1 MIHLQG
7 TGTAIVTPFRES
19 GEVDEDGLRALVTFQ
34 EENGVD
40 FIVPVGTTGESA
52 TLSHTEHLKVIKIV
66 VDQAK
71 RAKVVAGA
79 GSNST
84 SEAIHL
90 SKGAMDLGV
99 SAILSISPY
108 YNKPTQKGLIK
119 HYEAITKAVD
129 ASFIVYNVPGRTG
142 SNINPSTVL
151 KLAENPNIIGI
162 KEASGNM
169 SQIMAILEK
178 APKGFSVVSGDDALT
193 FPIMALGG
201 KGVISV
207 ASNVAPSMVSSMVRN
222 ALEGKWEDARKQH
235 FKLLP
240 LFTNLFL
247 ETNPIPVKTA
257 LRMMGKPAG
266 VFRLPLCEMEPS
278 NQEVLRK
285 TLADLGLLK

>member
-1 MIHLQG
+1 MIQG
-7 TGTAIVTPFRES
+7 TATAIVTPFKEN

-40 FIVPVGTTGESA
+40 YIVPVGTTGESA
-52 TLSHTEHLKVIKIV
+52 TLSHAEHLKVIRIV
-66 VDQAK
+66 VDQVK
-71 RAKVVAGA
+71 KAKVVAGA

-90 SKGAMDLGV
+90 SKGAKDLGV
-99 SAILSISPY
+99 FAILSISPY

-129 ASFIVYNVPGRTG
+129 MPFIVYNVPGRTG
-142 SNINPSTVL
+142 SNINPPTVL

-169 SQIMAILEK
+169 AQIMSILER
-178 APKGFSVVSGDDALT
+178 APKGFSVISGDDALT

-207 ASNVAPSMVSSMVRN
+207 ASNVAPSHVSSMVRH
-222 ALEGKWEDARKQH
+222 ALEGEWEAARREH
-235 FKLLP
+235 FRLLP
-240 LFTNLFL
+240 LFTHLFL

-266 VFRLPLCEMEPS
+266 AFRLPLCEMEPS

-285 TLADLGLLK
+285 TLSDLGLLK

>member
-1 MIHLQG
+1 MIQG
-7 TGTAIVTPFRES
+7 TGTAIVTPFKES
-19 GEVDEDGLRALVTFQ
+19 GEVDEEGLRSLVTFQ
-34 EENGVD
+34 EEHGVD

-52 TLSHTEHLKVIKIV
+52 TLSHAEHLKVIKIV
-66 VDQAK
+66 VDQVK
-71 RAKVVAGA
+71 KAKVVAGA

-90 SKGAMDLGV
+90 SKGAKDLGV

-108 YNKPTQKGLIK
+108 YNKPTQKGLLK

-129 ASFIVYNVPGRTG
+129 VPFIVYNVPGRTG

-151 KLAENPNIIGI
+151 KMAENPNIVGI

-169 SQIMAILEK
+169 AQIMSILER
-178 APKGFSVVSGDDALT
+178 APKGFSVISGDDALT

-201 KGVISV
+201 RGVISV
-207 ASNVAPSMVSSMVRN
+207 ASNVAPSQVSSMVRL
-222 ALEGKWEDARKQH
+222 ALEGKWEEARREH
-235 FKLLP
+235 FRLLP

-257 LRMMGKPAG
+257 LRMMGKPSG

>member
-1 MIHLQG
+1 MIQG
-7 TGTAIVTPFRES
+7 TATAIVTPFKEN

-40 FIVPVGTTGESA
+40 YIVPVGTTGESA
-52 TLSHTEHLKVIKIV
+52 TLSHAEHLKVIRIV
-66 VDQAK
+66 VDQVK
-71 RAKVVAGA
+71 KAKVVAGA

-90 SKGAMDLGV
+90 SKGAKDLGV
-99 SAILSISPY
+99 FAILSISPY

-129 ASFIVYNVPGRTG
+129 MPFIVYNVPGRTG
-142 SNINPSTVL
+142 SNINPPTVL

-162 KEASGNM
+162 KEASGSM
-169 SQIMAILEK
+169 AQIMSILER
-178 APKGFSVVSGDDALT
+178 APKGFSVISGDDALT

-207 ASNVAPSMVSSMVRN
+207 ASNVAPSQVSSMVRH
-222 ALEGKWEDARKQH
+222 ALEGEWQEARREH
-235 FKLLP
+235 FRLLP
-240 LFTNLFL
+240 LFTHLFL

-266 VFRLPLCEMEPS
+266 AFRLPLCEMEPS

-285 TLADLGLLK
+285 TLSDLGLLK

>member
-1 MIHLQG
+1 MMHLQG
-7 TGTAIVTPFRES
+7 TGTAIVTPFKEN
-19 GEVDEDGLRALVTFQ
+19 GEVDEEGLRRLVTFQ

-90 SKGAMDLGV
+90 SKGARDLGV

-108 YNKPTQKGLIK
+108 YNKPTQKGLVK
-119 HYEAITKAVD
+119 HYEAISKAVD
-129 ASFIVYNVPGRTG
+129 APIIVYNVPGRTG

-151 KLAENPNIIGI
+151 KLAESPNIIGI
-162 KEASGNM
+162 KEASGSM
-169 SQIMAILEK
+169 SQIMSILER
-178 APKGFSVVSGDDALT
+178 APKGFSVVSGDDGLT
-193 FPIMALGG
+193 FPILALGG

-207 ASNVAPSMVSSMVRN
+207 ASNVAPLQVSSMVKD
-222 ALEGKWEDARKQH
+222 ALEGRWEEARKQH
-235 FKLLP
+235 FRLLP

-285 TLADLGLLK
+285 TLVDLGLLK

>member
-1 MIHLQG
+1 MIQG
-7 TGTAIVTPFRES
+7 TATAIVTPFKEN

-40 FIVPVGTTGESA
+40 YIVPVGTTGESA
-52 TLSHTEHLKVIKIV
+52 TLSHAEHLKVIRIV
-66 VDQAK
+66 VDQVK
-71 RAKVVAGA
+71 KAKVVAGA

-90 SKGAMDLGV
+90 SKGAKDLGV
-99 SAILSISPY
+99 FAILSISPY

-129 ASFIVYNVPGRTG
+129 MPFIVYNVPGRTG
-142 SNINPSTVL
+142 SNINPPTVL

-162 KEASGNM
+162 KEASGSM
-169 SQIMAILEK
+169 AQIMSILER
-178 APKGFSVVSGDDALT
+178 APKGFSVISGDDALT

-207 ASNVAPSMVSSMVRN
+207 ASNVAPSQVSSMVRH
-222 ALEGKWEDARKQH
+222 ALEGEWQEARREH
-235 FKLLP
+235 FRLLP

-266 VFRLPLCEMEPS
+266 AFRLPLCEMEPS

-285 TLADLGLLK
+285 TLSDLGLLK

>member
-1 MIHLQG
+1 MIQG
-7 TGTAIVTPFRES
+7 TATAIVTPFREN
-19 GEVDEDGLRALVTFQ
+19 GEVDEDGLRTLVTFQ

-40 FIVPVGTTGESA
+40 YIVPVGTTGESA
-52 TLSHTEHLKVIKIV
+52 TLSHAEHLKVIKIV
-66 VDQAK
+66 VDQVK
-71 RAKVVAGA
+71 KAKVIAGA

-90 SKGAMDLGV
+90 SKGAKDLGV
-99 SAILSISPY
+99 FAILSISPY
-108 YNKPTQKGLIK
+108 YNKPTQKGLLK
-119 HYEAITKAVD
+119 HYDAITNAVD
-129 ASFIVYNVPGRTG
+129 IPFVVYNVPGRTG
-142 SNINPSTVL
+142 SNINPATVL
-151 KLAENPNIIGI
+151 KLSENPNIVGI

-169 SQIMAILEK
+169 AQIMSILEK
-178 APKGFSVVSGDDALT
+178 VPKGFSVISGDDALT

-207 ASNVAPSMVSSMVRN
+207 ASNVAPSHVSSMVRH
-222 ALEGKWEDARKQH
+222 ALEGRWEEARREH

-266 VFRLPLCEMEPS
+266 SFRLPLCEMEPS

>member
-1 MIHLQG
+1 MIQG
-7 TGTAIVTPFRES
+7 TATAIVTPFREN
-19 GEVDEDGLRALVTFQ
+19 GEVDEDGLRTLVTFQ

-40 FIVPVGTTGESA
+40 YIVPVGTTGESA
-52 TLSHTEHLKVIKIV
+52 TLSHAEHLKVIKIV
-66 VDQAK
+66 VDQVK
-71 RAKVVAGA
+71 KAKVIAGA

-90 SKGAMDLGV
+90 SKGAKDLGV
-99 SAILSISPY
+99 FAILSISPY
-108 YNKPTQKGLIK
+108 YNKPTQKGLLK
-119 HYEAITKAVD
+119 HYDAITNAVD
-129 ASFIVYNVPGRTG
+129 IPFVVYNVPGRTG
-142 SNINPSTVL
+142 SNINPATVL
-151 KLAENPNIIGI
+151 KLSENPNIVGI

-169 SQIMAILEK
+169 GQIMSILEK
-178 APKGFSVVSGDDALT
+178 VPKGFSVISGDDALT

-207 ASNVAPSMVSSMVRN
+207 ASNVAPSHVSSMVRH
-222 ALEGKWEDARKQH
+222 ALEGRWEEARREH

-266 VFRLPLCEMEPS
+266 SFRLPLCEMEPS

>member
-7 TGTAIVTPFRES
+7 TGTAIVTPFKEG
-19 GEVDEDGLRALVTFQ
+19 GEVDEEGLRSLVTFQ

-90 SKGAMDLGV
+90 SKGARDLGV

-129 ASFIVYNVPGRTG
+129 APFIVYNVPGRTG

-151 KLAENPNIIGI
+151 KLAENPNIIGV

-169 SQIMAILEK
+169 SQIMAILER

-201 KGVISV
+201 RGVISV
-207 ASNVAPSMVSSMVRN
+207 ASNVAPSQVSSMVRD
-222 ALEGKWEDARKQH
+222 ALDGRWEESRKQH
-235 FKLLP
+235 FRLLP

-247 ETNPIPVKTA
+247 ETNPIPVKTG
-257 LRMMGKPAG
+257 LRMMGMPAG

>member
-7 TGTAIVTPFRES
+7 TGTAIVTPFKEG
-19 GEVDEDGLRALVTFQ
+19 GEVDEEGLRSLVTFQ

-90 SKGAMDLGV
+90 SKGARDLGV

-129 ASFIVYNVPGRTG
+129 APFIVYNVPGRTG

-151 KLAENPNIIGI
+151 KLAENPNIIGV

-169 SQIMAILEK
+169 SQIMAILER

-201 KGVISV
+201 RGVISV
-207 ASNVAPSMVSSMVRN
+207 ASNVAPSQVSSMVRD
-222 ALEGKWEDARKQH
+222 ALDGRWEESRKQH
-235 FKLLP
+235 FRLLP

-257 LRMMGKPAG
+257 LRMMGMPAG

>member
-7 TGTAIVTPFRES
+7 TGTAIVTPFKEG
-19 GEVDEDGLRALVTFQ
+19 GEVDEEGLRALVTFQ

-52 TLSHTEHLKVIKIV
+52 TLSHSEHLKVIKIV

-90 SKGAMDLGV
+90 SKGARDLGV

-119 HYEAITKAVD
+119 HYEAITNAVD
-129 ASFIVYNVPGRTG
+129 APFIVYNVPGRTG

-151 KLAENPNIIGI
+151 KLAENPNIIGV

-201 KGVISV
+201 RGVISV
-207 ASNVAPSMVSSMVRN
+207 ASNVAPSQVSSMVRG
-222 ALEGKWEDARKQH
+222 ALEGRWEESRKQH

-266 VFRLPLCEMEPS
+266 AFRLPLCEMEPS

>member
-1 MIHLQG
+1 MIQG
-7 TGTAIVTPFRES
+7 TATAIVTPFREN
-19 GEVDEDGLRALVTFQ
+19 GEVDEDGLRTLVTFQ

-40 FIVPVGTTGESA
+40 YIVPVGTTGESA
-52 TLSHTEHLKVIKIV
+52 TLSHAEHLKVIKIV
-66 VDQAK
+66 VDQVK
-71 RAKVVAGA
+71 KAKVIAGA

-90 SKGAMDLGV
+90 SKGAKDLGV
-99 SAILSISPY
+99 FAILSISPY
-108 YNKPTQKGLIK
+108 YNKPTQKGLLK
-119 HYEAITKAVD
+119 HYDAITNAVD
-129 ASFIVYNVPGRTG
+129 IPFIVYNVPGRTG
-142 SNINPSTVL
+142 SNINPATVL
-151 KLAENPNIIGI
+151 KLSENPNIVGI

-169 SQIMAILEK
+169 AQIMSILEK
-178 APKGFSVVSGDDALT
+178 VPKGFSVISGDDALT

-207 ASNVAPSMVSSMVRN
+207 ASNVAPSHVSSMVRH
-222 ALEGKWEDARKQH
+222 ALEGRWEEARREH

-266 VFRLPLCEMEPS
+266 SFRLPLCEMEPS

>member
-1 MIHLQG
+1 MIQG
-7 TGTAIVTPFRES
+7 TATAIVTPFKEN
-19 GEVDEDGLRALVTFQ
+19 GEVDEEGLRTLVTFQ
-34 EENGVD
+34 EQNGVD

-52 TLSHTEHLKVIKIV
+52 TLSHAEHLKVIKIV
-66 VDQAK
+66 VDQVK
-71 RAKVVAGA
+71 RAKVIAGA

-90 SKGAMDLGV
+90 SRGAKDLGV
-99 SAILSISPY
+99 FAILSISPY

-129 ASFIVYNVPGRTG
+129 APFIVYNVPGRTG
-142 SNINPSTVL
+142 SNINPPTVL
-151 KLAENPNIIGI
+151 KLAENPNIVAI
-162 KEASGNM
+162 KEASGSM
-169 SQIMAILEK
+169 AQIMSILER
-178 APKGFSVVSGDDALT
+178 APKGFSVISGDDALT

-207 ASNVAPSMVSSMVRN
+207 ASNVAPSHVSSMVRH
-222 ALEGKWEDARKQH
+222 ALEGRWEEARKEH

-247 ETNPIPVKTA
+247 ETNPIPAKTA

-266 VFRLPLCEMEPS
+266 AFRLPLCDMEPS

>member
-1 MIHLQG
+1 MIQG
-7 TGTAIVTPFRES
+7 TGTAIVTPFKEN
-19 GEVDEDGLRALVTFQ
+19 GDVDEDGLRALVTFQ

-52 TLSHTEHLKVIKIV
+52 TLSHAEHLKVIKIV
-66 VDQAK
+66 MDRVK
-71 RAKVVAGA
+71 KAKVVAGA

-84 SEAIHL
+84 SEAVHL
-90 SKGAMDLGV
+90 SKGAKDLGV

-108 YNKPTQKGLIK
+108 YNKPTQKGLLK

-129 ASFIVYNVPGRTG
+129 MPFIVYNVPGRTG
-142 SNINPSTVL
+142 SNINPPTVL
-151 KLAENPNIIGI
+151 KLAENPNIVGI

-169 SQIMAILEK
+169 AQIMSILER
-178 APKGFSVVSGDDALT
+178 APKGFSVISGDDALT

-207 ASNVAPSMVSSMVRN
+207 ASNVAPSHVSSMVRH
-222 ALEGKWEDARKQH
+222 ALDGKWEEARREH

-257 LRMMGKPAG
+257 LRMMGKPSG
-266 VFRLPLCEMEPS
+266 SFRLPLCDMEPS